1 MKRRTFRIF
10 AALLIELSTSIVCIF
25 LFWNVCVS
33 EQSDIRSL
41 WIRSF
46 LGIDHQFMSICFGFI
61 FCDLIFLIFFSPHIL
76 IAEKNLGEQIM
87 RKKDWNFVRPIYI
100 NIVRC
105 NSNKN
110 EQELFST
117 EEQTTEINETKNLTA
132 KFFYRKLNGILIA
145 RIV

>member
-25 LFWNVCVS
+25 LFLNVCVS

-61 FCDLIFLIFFSPHIL
+61 FCDLIFVIFFSPHIL

-87 RKKDWNFVRPIYI
+87 RKKIKILYAQSI
-100 NIVRC
+100 
-105 NSNKN
+105 
-110 EQELFST
+110 
-117 EEQTTEINETKNLTA
+117 QTLCGVIQIKMSRNYFLLKSKRQKLTKQ
-132 KFFYRKLNGILIA
+132 KI
-145 RIV
+145 

>member
-61 FCDLIFLIFFSPHIL
+61 FCDLIFVIFFSPHIL

-110 EQELFST
+110 EQKLFST
-117 EEQTTEINETKNLTA
+117 EEQTTEINERKNLTA
-132 KFFYRKLNGILIA
+132 KFF
-145 RIV
+145 